1 MAEKI
6 IKPNTQKNFLIARVG
21 VTKKDLE
28 NAKVIVPANCKLY
41 YFSINA
47 LNIICGSYMEQTVDW
62 KFIVKQL
69 DEKKLKKD
77 FITLYWAIDKEQLN
91 VPWGVESDGINKGY
105 HGSVTFKINGFG
117 KLLASKMFPY
127 ATEQRDGLYYEYLS
141 EYFITEN
148 KMHAGISIVLR
159 DVFVPLFK
167 NHINKI
173 IQCQNAHEKV
183 NMIQREDVIKKYLDE
198 LGLEIVNINVTEFHP
213 STQSK
218 NSDGE
223 DK

>member
-1 MAEKI
+1 MEI
-6 IKPNTQKNFLIARVG
+6 IRPNMQKNFLIARVG
-21 VTKKDLE
+21 VSKKDLE

-41 YFSINA
+41 YFSINS

-69 DEKKLKKD
+69 GEKKLKKN
-77 FITLYWAIDKEQLN
+77 FTTLYWVIDKEQLY
-91 VPWGVESDGINKGY
+91 VPWGVESDGSNKGY
-105 HGSVTFKINGFG
+105 HGSVTFKISKFG
-117 KLLASKMFPY
+117 KLSASKMFPY

-148 KMHAGISIVLR
+148 KMHNGISIVLR
-159 DVFVPLFK
+159 DMFVPLFK
-167 NHINKI
+167 NHIEKI
-173 IQCQNAHEKV
+173 IQCQD
-183 NMIQREDVIKKYLDE
+183 IQETVDDVVVKKYLDE
-198 LGLEIVNINVTEFHP
+198 LGLEIVDINVTDFYP

-218 NSDGE
+218 NSESG